1 MDIRSPPAELETGKL
16 RKCEGERIGG
26 GLRGGLNYSV
36 FTASAMRASEVRNR
50 KEPGSPKIIY

>member
-1 MDIRSPPAELETGKL
+1 MSPAAELETGKL

-36 FTASAMRASEVRNR
+36 FTAAAMRASEVRNR
-50 KEPGSPKIIY
+50 KEPGSPNIIY